1 VVVLEDAGHFPHKD
15 HPEEFVELVD
25 DFIASTVPATY
36 SRAKWRRLLK
46 GGGPRLLEPVAPASE
61 LA

>member
-1 VVVLEDAGHFPHKD
+1 MTLAADLI
-15 HPEEFVELVD
+15 EEFLRTT
-25 DFIASTVPATY
+25 APATY

-46 GGGPRLLEPVAPASE
+46 NGGPGPLSAVEPASE